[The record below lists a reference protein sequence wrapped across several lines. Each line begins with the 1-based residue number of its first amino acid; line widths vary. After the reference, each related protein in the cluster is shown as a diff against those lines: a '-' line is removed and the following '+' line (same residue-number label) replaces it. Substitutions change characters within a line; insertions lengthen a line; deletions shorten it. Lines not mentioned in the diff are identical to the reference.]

1 MIEGS
6 SSSSNTSNYH
16 KGKSCISIFPPPPP
30 PSSYSYIDP
39 IRDLE
44 RVFSSSSFNQHQ
56 HHHHHHYHFHHHH
69 YLTCT
74 NNSQIN
80 LNVGSSSS
88 LPPIVNLFPTGG
100 YHNVDYC
107 GGNNLNL
114 FGGDSYNSFKKISE
128 EEKIKGERAGFRVQN
143 YMGNDNHTELADKK
157 CLKVYNKMTSLEIKI
172 EETTQT
178 QKKVFIRRRWSREE
192 DRLLSHLVGV
202 HGLKS
207 WSIIAKVI
215 GRIGT
220 RCRER
225 WHNHLKPHIKKEAW
239 SKEEDETLIQ
249 AHKELGNKWAKIAKR
264 LPGRTE
270 NNIKNYWNS
279 TKHRR
284 FTSIRGNHIQTSC
297 HAIAN
302 WGVSLKKYINVVAP
316 SSIASSEA
324 SGSIV
329 AAIARYDLNEPYKP
343 TKFEH

>member
-6 SSSSNTSNYH
+6 SSLSNLSNYH

-30 PSSYSYIDP
+30 SSYSYIDP
-39 IRDLE
+39 IQA
-44 RVFSSSSFNQHQ
+44 SQ
-56 HHHHHHYHFHHHH
+56 HHHHYHYHFHHHH
-69 YLTCT
+69 YLTA
-74 NNSQIN
+74 
-80 LNVGSSSS
+80 
-88 LPPIVNLFPTGG
+88 IVNLFPTGG

-114 FGGDSYNSFKKISE
+114 FGGYSYNSFEKISE

-143 YMGNDNHTELADKK
+143 YMGNDNHTQLADKK
-157 CLKVYNKMTSLEIKI
+157 CLKVYNKMTSLEIKN

-215 GRIGT
+215 GRAGT

-239 SKEEDETLIQ
+239 SKEEDEILIQ
-249 AHKELGNKWAKIAKR
+249 AHKELGNKWAEIAKR

-284 FTSIRGNHIQTSC
+284 FPSICRNHRQTSH

-302 WGVSLKKYINVVAP
+302 WERFPIKLHQCSHILIN
-316 SSIASSEA
+316 SF
-324 SGSIV
+324 
-329 AAIARYDLNEPYKP
+329 L
-343 TKFEH
+343 

>member
-1 MIEGS
+1 KE
-6 SSSSNTSNYH
+6 
-16 KGKSCISIFPPPPP
+16 
-30 PSSYSYIDP
+30 YSPHLPLASTTTTIT
-39 IRDLE
+39 IT
-44 RVFSSSSFNQHQ
+44 FIIIIN
-56 HHHHHHYHFHHHH
+56 

-88 LPPIVNLFPTGG
+88 LPSIVNLFPTGG

-114 FGGDSYNSFKKISE
+114 FGGDSYNSFEKISE
-128 EEKIKGERAGFRVQN
+128 EEKIKGERAGFRVPN
-143 YMGNDNHTELADKK
+143 YMGNDNHTQLADKK
-157 CLKVYNKMTSLEIKI
+157 CLEVYNKMKSLEIKNG
-172 EETTQT
+172 ETTQT
-178 QKKVFIRRRWSREE
+178 QKRVFIRRRWSREE

-215 GRIGT
+215 GRTGT

-225 WHNHLKPHIKKEAW
+225 WHNYLKPHIKKEAW

-249 AHKELGNKWAKIAKR
+249 AHTELGNKWAKIAKR

-284 FTSIRGNHIQTSC
+284 FPSIRRNHRHSSG

-302 WGVSLKKYINVVAP
+302 WGVSLKNYINVVAP
-316 SSIASSEA
+316 SSISSSEA
-324 SGSIV
+324 SGSVV
-329 AAIARYDLNEPYKP
+329 AAIARYDLNELYKP
-343 TKFEH
+343 T

>member
-6 SSSSNTSNYH
+6 SSLSNLSNYH

-30 PSSYSYIDP
+30 SSYSYIDP
-39 IRDLE
+39 IQDLE
-44 RVFSSSSFNQHQ
+44 RIFSSSSSSQ
-56 HHHHHHYHFHHHH
+56 HHHHYHYHFHHHH
-69 YLTCT
+69 YLTGT

-80 LNVGSSSS
+80 FNVGSSSS

-114 FGGDSYNSFKKISE
+114 FGGYSYNSFEKISE

-143 YMGNDNHTELADKK
+143 YMGNDNHTQLADKK
-157 CLKVYNKMTSLEIKI
+157 CLKVYNKMTSLEIKN

-215 GRIGT
+215 GRAGT

-239 SKEEDETLIQ
+239 SKEEDEILIQ
-249 AHKELGNKWAKIAKR
+249 AHKELGNKWAEIAKR

-284 FTSIRGNHIQTSC
+284 FPSICRNHRQTSH

-302 WGVSLKKYINVVAP
+302 WERFPIKLHQCSHILIN
-316 SSIASSEA
+316 SF
-324 SGSIV
+324 
-329 AAIARYDLNEPYKP
+329 L
-343 TKFEH
+343 

>member
-16 KGKSCISIFPPPPP
+16 KGKSCISIFPPSPPP

-44 RVFSSSSFNQHQ
+44 RVFSSSSFSQ

-69 YLTCT
+69 YLT
-74 NNSQIN
+74 
-80 LNVGSSSS
+80 S

-100 YHNVDYC
+100 YHNVYYC

-114 FGGDSYNSFKKISE
+114 FGGDSYNSFEKISE

-143 YMGNDNHTELADKK
+143 YMGNDNHTQLADKK
-157 CLKVYNKMTSLEIKI
+157 CLKVYNNMKSLEIKN

-215 GRIGT
+215 GRTGT

-284 FTSIRGNHIQTSC
+284 FPSIRRNHRQTSR

-302 WGVSLKKYINVVAP
+302 WGVSLKNYINVAAP

-324 SGSIV
+324 SGSVV
-329 AAIARYDLNEPYKP
+329 AAIARYDLNESYKP
-343 TKFEH
+343 T

>member
-30 PSSYSYIDP
+30 PPSSYAYIDP

-44 RVFSSSSFNQHQ
+44 RVFSSSSFSQ

-80 LNVGSSSS
+80 L
-88 LPPIVNLFPTGG
+88 NLFPTGG

-114 FGGDSYNSFKKISE
+114 FGGDSYNSFGKISE
-128 EEKIKGERAGFRVQN
+128 EEKIKGERAGFTIQN
-143 YMGNDNHTELADKK
+143 YMGNDNHTQLADKK
-157 CLKVYNKMTSLEIKI
+157 CLKVYNKMTSLEIKN

-178 QKKVFIRRRWSREE
+178 QK
-192 DRLLSHLVGV
+192 LLSHLVGV

-215 GRIGT
+215 GRTGT

-284 FTSIRGNHIQTSC
+284 FPSIRRNHRQTSR

-302 WGVSLKKYINVVAP
+302 CGVSQKNYINVVAP

-324 SGSIV
+324 SGSVV
-329 AAIARYDLNEPYKP
+329 AAIARYDLNESYKP
-343 TKFEH
+343 T